1 MCRSADVAARI
12 YTFALPFP
20 LLLALL
26 SLSPQLLT
34 FFVYLCL
41 KFWYQGKDGLEAV
54 HLAVA
59 EGNVLAV
66 DFLLRF
72 GVSPDGLLGAHT
84 PLQVAAQLDRAE
96 VAKVLLAHGANTAY
110 ANASGA
116 SALDIANK
124 VNSVRCAYLL
134 AAYDDGVLDL
144 TNEVVQVPGW
154 VAEPLGS
161 LSGTEARSPPTSLA
175 TSPPMG
181 GLAMSLGV
189 GLSTSPRGGLARPPP
204 PLFNDKDRA
213 REPATPVQRG
223 RPPPP
228 ALRQH
233 PSLSPDMRSDPIPIT
248 TAGGRGALPRPRS
261 ADSLSRADVDAAAAT
276 THAPMGGLISPPQM
290 RAPVPD
296 SPTRP
301 KRRSD
306 PAPVSQES
314 GVFGQLENE
323 RDASEGDDWD
333 GLVEPLYARIDD
345 LDLAGDGERMGV
357 AHEGAEAY
365 EGAEDSGI
373 KPRPA
378 RPAPPPPPPAGRT
391 VVEGSADASRALAAA
406 TLAAAGAAEGRPVTP
421 SWGPQQ
427 ASAKASPPRT
437 QEQEEEPIYV
447 GFGLLAAALADENGL
462 DDADDATMAQLVAAA
477 STLSTPRPSVS
488 DGADKRGSVTS
499 TTSAGSR
506 EWRLTRV
513 APPPP
518 PPPPP
523 PTSALEVEGDNEVQ
537 NEPLPTRNQLRP
549 APEPSA
555 SMLASAHSSRSGN
568 ALTSPQASH
577 ANRLRSP
584 GGTGSRGSRS
594 SCEGQHEQEGPP
606 PPREQPSPGQTV
618 QPTMAESL
626 VAIPPRPTD
635 PTAPAALPA
644 GVSQRSGR
652 GNGGPAR
659 PGAFDLPP
667 PPAELLADACEML
680 PPPPPE
686 LALDATDYESQGMRS
701 TRSATMPAEFASR
714 QKPLPPAPPPGSASA
729 AAQAEAPLVAK
740 TGKLAPRGMVSHRR
754 SRRGTA
760 PGGAR
765 ERTQSG
771 AARLEG
777 EPVPDGRPRRPPLP
791 SRPGILVSEN
801 SFAREGAETVP
812 PAKAPR
818 AAASKPMAPARPPR
832 PSKAAIL
839 GLDPAPAPPQ

>member
-1 MCRSADVAARI
+1 
-12 YTFALPFP
+12 
-20 LLLALL
+20 
-26 SLSPQLLT
+26 
-34 FFVYLCL
+34 
-41 KFWYQGKDGLEAV
+41 
-54 HLAVA
+54 
-59 EGNVLAV
+59 
-66 DFLLRF
+66 
-72 GVSPDGLLGAHT
+72 
-84 PLQVAAQLDRAE
+84 

-110 ANASGA
+110 ANASGD

-134 AAYDDGVLDL
+134 AAHDDGVLDL

-161 LSGTEARSPPTSLA
+161 SNGAEARSPSTSLA

-181 GLAMSLGV
+181 GLAMSLGI
-189 GLSTSPRGGLARPPP
+189 GLSTSPRGSGLARPPP
-204 PLFNDKDRA
+204 PLFNEKDRA
-213 REPATPVQRG
+213 REPATSAQRG

-228 ALRQH
+228 ARRQH
-233 PSLSPDMRSDPIPIT
+233 PSLSPDVRSDPIPIAM
-248 TAGGRGALPRPRS
+248 AGGRGALPRPRS

-290 RAPVPD
+290 RAAAPD

-306 PAPVSQES
+306 PASASQES
-314 GVFGQLENE
+314 GAVGQLEYE
-323 RDASEGDDWD
+323 GDASDGDDWD

-345 LDLAGDGERMGV
+345 LGLTADGEGAGV
-357 AHEGAEAY
+357 AYEGGEAS

-373 KPRPA
+373 TPRPA
-378 RPAPPPPPPAGRT
+378 RPAPPPPPPGCRT
-391 VVEGSADASRALAAA
+391 VGEGGADASRALAAA
-406 TLAAAGAAEGRPVTP
+406 TLAAAGAAEGRPITP
-421 SWGPQQ
+421 SWDPQQ
-427 ASAKASPPRT
+427 ASPKASPPRT
-437 QEQEEEPIYV
+437 QDQEEEPIYV
-447 GFGLLAAALADENGL
+447 GFGLLAAALADEDGL

-488 DGADKRGSVTS
+488 DAADKRLSVTS
-499 TTSAGSR
+499 AASVGSR

-518 PPPPP
+518 PPPPM
-523 PTSALEVEGDNEVQ
+523 SAPKVEGDDAVQ
-537 NEPLPTRNQLRP
+537 HEPLPTRNQLRP

-577 ANRLRSP
+577 TNRLQSLE
-584 GGTGSRGSRS
+584 GAGSRGSRS
-594 SCEGQHEQEGPP
+594 SYEGQHEHDGSL
-606 PPREQPSPGQTV
+606 PREQPPVGRTAQPESP
-618 QPTMAESL
+618 L
-626 VAIPPRPTD
+626 VIPPRPTD
-635 PTAPAALPA
+635 PTAPAALLA
-644 GVSQRSGR
+644 GISEKSGR
-652 GNGGPAR
+652 GSDGSVR
-659 PGAFDLPP
+659 PGPFDLPP

-686 LALDATDYESQGMRS
+686 LASDAADYESQGMRP
-701 TRSATMPAEFASR
+701 TRSATMPADFVNF
-714 QKPLPPAPPPGSASA
+714 QKPPPPAPPPSSASA

-754 SRRGTA
+754 RIA

-771 AARLEG
+771 AARLIG
-777 EPVPDGRPRRPPLP
+777 EPAPDGRPRRPPLP
-791 SRPGILVSEN
+791 SRPGVLVAEN
-801 SFAREGAETVP
+801 PLAREDAETILP
-812 PAKAPR
+812 GKAPR
-818 AAASKPMAPARPPR
+818 AVESKPMAPARPPR